1 MTHVRLGY
9 QMRKNRTLLL
19 LLLLPALSG
28 CASFNSGDLAVNR
41 REAREMASDKGITPF
56 AKLEVSW
63 KNFPY
68 RSMED
73 YIGEGSISNPKRI
86 VPVPVSP
93 EDGDAFAE
101 KAREIFKRSGLYDR
115 ERGRGTLRL
124 ELTSFGR
131 WTYSELFRSFLVD
144 TGFIFILPAS
154 LRVNYYLAAEF
165 EVPGGPMRV
174 AEEAHNKTTF
184 HLLLAPLY
192 PFFSP
197 GARESS
203 LLKKMLLRSAADV
216 YEKLKAAGVPAE
228 KLPPEPKERGNPPPA
243 VPEPP
248 MQPDR
253 TWIPGTTSN
262 EATAGDTGQI
272 SPDQPD
278 RSWAVP
284 ANRAQPS
291 R

>member
-1 MTHVRLGY
+1 MKRYTA
-9 QMRKNRTLLL
+9 
-19 LLLLPALSG
+19 LLLPLLLAALWG
-28 CASFNSGDLAVNR
+28 CASFNSGDLAVDR
-41 REAREMASDKGITPF
+41 REAVEMAADRKITPF

-63 KNFPY
+63 RNFPY
-68 RSMED
+68 RSLED

-86 VPVPVSP
+86 VPVPVPP
-93 EDGDAFAE
+93 EDGDAFSG
-101 KAREIFKRSGLYDR
+101 KAREIFKKAGLYDR

-124 ELTSFGR
+124 EMTSFGR

-154 LRVNYYLAAEF
+154 LRINYYLTAEF
-165 EVPGGPMRV
+165 EVPSGPVRV

-203 LLKKMLLRSAADV
+203 LLKKMLRRSAVDV
-216 YEKLKAAGVPAE
+216 YEKLKAAGAPAE
-228 KLPPEPKERGNPPPA
+228 NLPPEPRERENQPPA
-243 VPEPP
+243 VPSPP

-253 TWIPGTTSN
+253 TWIPGSTSG
-262 EATAGDTGQI
+262 ETPPADSGQI
-272 SPDQPD
+272 TPDQPD
-278 RSWAVP
+278 RNWTVP
-284 ANRAQPS
+284 ANTAQPV